1 MVTKMSAERIGH
13 NVRNIEHLASDTD
26 HRSLVRFEH
35 SLDGRYISM
44 IEKLKEMAEEAPQ
57 ALQSRAHSG
66 FFGGGTQVSK

>member
-1 MVTKMSAERIGH
+1 MSAERIGH

>member
-13 NVRNIEHLASDTD
+13 NVRNIEHFSSDTD

-35 SLDGRYISM
+35 SLDRRYISM
-44 IEKLKEMAEEAPQ
+44 IEKLKDMAKEAPQ

-66 FFGGGTQVSK
+66 FFGGGIQVSK

>member
-13 NVRNIEHLASDTD
+13 NVRNIEHLSSDTD

-44 IEKLKEMAEEAPQ
+44 IEKLKDMVEEAPQ
-57 ALQSRAHSG
+57 ALQSRAQSG
-66 FFGGGTQVSK
+66 CFGGGIQISK